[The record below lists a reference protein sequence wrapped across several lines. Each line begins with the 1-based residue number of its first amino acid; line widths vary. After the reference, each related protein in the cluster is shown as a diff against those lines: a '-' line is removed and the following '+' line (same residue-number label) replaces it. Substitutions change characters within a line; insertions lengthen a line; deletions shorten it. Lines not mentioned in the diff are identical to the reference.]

1 MVGLVAFVRR
11 PLYTAPCAQ
20 QCLWTRMAAV
30 GSLVHKEACELV
42 VCCFRNCVQTPYAAH
57 GAVYRGSVVHT
68 MCKIDCFSRL
78 KQKQCMP
85 YTWNGPMF
93 TTVPVYTAPCADA
106 RGAHGAV
113 YTTGYHTA
121 APTGHTGYHTAA
133 PTGHTGYHTTRGRHS
148 GPHGHTGST

>member
-78 KQKQCMP
+78 KQKQYVERANVYHSACVH
-85 YTWNGPMF
+85 GP
-93 TTVPVYTAPCADA
+93 VCRRAWC
-106 RGAHGAV
+106 
-113 YTTGYHTA
+113 
-121 APTGHTGYHTAA
+121 
-133 PTGHTGYHTTRGRHS
+133 TRGRV
-148 GPHGHTGST
+148 HGQCGIHTV